1 MPILIE
7 NSHKISL
14 EICTERTIRKTS
26 NKGNVLFFVNNL
38 DISKK
43 NWKNKAIKKI
53 LFEKL
58 QKIKNRVLD
67 KIRVDAR
74 DLCIKRGKVFKN
86 LKFKIHFEKKLNFKL
101 LDFFYKIPF
110 SLVNKHLVIK
120 NNVKYPKKYLEVF
133 HDKNLKN
140 LPGIFELSSEIY
152 KKKYYKLQNT
162 KKSRKFVTYFNN
174 SKFKTNILAFFLDQF
189 DKEILKTFL
198 IFYIYKWCC
207 KKKGNFLII

>member
-43 NWKNKAIKKI
+43 YWKNRAVKKI
-53 LFEKL
+53 LCEKF
-58 QKIKNRVLD
+58 QKIRNRTLD

-74 DLCIKRGKVFKN
+74 DLCIKRGKIFKN
-86 LKFKIHFEKKLNFKL
+86 LKFKIYFEKKLNFKL
-101 LDFFYKIPF
+101 LSFFYKIPF
-110 SLVNKHLVIK
+110 SLVNKHLVLR
-120 NNVKYPKKYLEVF
+120 NGVKYTKKYLEVYQ
-133 HDKNLKN
+133 DKNKKN
-140 LPGIFELSSEIY
+140 LPGIFELSSEIC
-152 KKKYYKLQNT
+152 KKKYYKLQNM
-162 KKSRKFVTYFNN
+162 KKSIKFVTFFNN

-198 IFYIYKWCC
+198 IFYLYKWCC
-207 KKKGNFLII
+207 KKKENFLNI